1 MEEITNRIL
10 NCGIEPGSVLPVLKS
25 IQEYQNYGKYQKWS
39 NEDPNM
45 NKLPEQNPPA
55 QISPDSEMIDL
66 TQDEKIPEKDFE
78 FAIPIVPEMPKNDI
92 SILDKNAKSTQT
104 TGGLVN
110 RVTVERF
117 NER

>member
-1 MEEITNRIL
+1 MEEITNQIL
-10 NCGIEPGSVLPVLKS
+10 KCGIAPGGVLPVLKS
-25 IQEYQNYGKYQKWS
+25 IQNYRKFGRKS
-39 NEDPNM
+39 MEP
-45 NKLPEQNPPA
+45 NPPA

-66 TQDEKIPEKDFE
+66 TQDEKIPETDFE
-78 FAIPIVPEMPKNDI
+78 FAIPIVPEMPENDI

-104 TGGLVN
+104 TSGLVH